1 MAAVKREVIAVHA
14 RDSHQK
20 PLNSIGER
28 WQFFAN
34 TASFLRRC
42 VYQWAVALEEG
53 EESGEEL
60 PDPPACNAPV
70 PKKASGGEDDEEEE
84 GDGGDEDEEGEQV
97 AAAAWSG
104 DDEDLVGN
112 APKEVCAKGSRLE
125 WDCSP
130 NLRPQPWQG
139 LSMK

>member
-1 MAAVKREVIAVHA
+1 MRDGCPWRWREEEGRSLIYFVTQTSNIHLDTAALSV
-14 RDSHQK
+14 SGG
-20 PLNSIGER
+20 NSSPIR
-28 WQFFAN
+28 HR
-34 TASFLRRC
+34 FLRRC

-84 GDGGDEDEEGEQV
+84 ADGGDEDEEGEQV

-112 APKEVCAKGSRLE
+112 APKEVCV
-125 WDCSP
+125 
-130 NLRPQPWQG
+130 
-139 LSMK
+139 